1 VIRRSE
7 IGLTLFPMKATE
19 IEITEPLELTE
30 SQRGLVDMHSFLN
43 MLNVLLG
50 EMFLIAMT
58 AKDAGTLGHSLAL
71 AEELRRQL
79 DARRFDQS
87 LADVMDGAQR
97 IFQTEMAQLLQ
108 KQPDLRAN
116 AELQESVANIQSVF
130 KVLRVRTAEYVARLS
145 RPDAWVAFDIVKL
158 TDDFLNFFAAVEK
171 NSKGRYRIVFN
182 IAAQEPAD
190 YLVNL
195 RIESVAGDTITM
207 PPVLQDV
214 FRDLIANARKYTP
227 AGGMIVA
234 GLADTGAEIRMAVED
249 NGRGIPPGELQRVV
263 QFGYRASNAKD
274 VRTKGGGF
282 GLTKAYLAAKRHGG
296 RMWIKS
302 ALGSGTRVTL
312 CIPHPRA
319 PLATATP

>member
-1 VIRRSE
+1 
-7 IGLTLFPMKATE
+7 M
-19 IEITEPLELTE
+19 
-30 SQRGLVDMHSFLN
+30 
-43 MLNVLLG
+43 
-50 EMFLIAMT
+50 
-58 AKDAGTLGHSLAL
+58 
-71 AEELRRQL
+71 
-79 DARRFDQS
+79 
-87 LADVMDGAQR
+87 MDRAQR
-97 IFQTEMAQLLQ
+97 VFQTEMAQLLQ
-108 KQPDLRAN
+108 KKPELRAT

-130 KVLRVRTAEYVARLS
+130 KVLRVRTAEYLARFPQ
-145 RPDAWVAFDIVKL
+145 PDAWVAFDIAKL

-227 AGGMIVA
+227 PGGMIVA
-234 GLADTGAEIRMAVED
+234 GLADTGAEIRVVVED
-249 NGRGIPPGELQRVV
+249 NGRGIPPDEIQRVV
-263 QFGYRASNAKD
+263 QFGYRASNARE

-282 GLTKAYLAAKRHGG
+282 GLTKAYLAAQRHSG

-302 ALGSGTRVTL
+302 SLGSGTRVTL

-319 PLATATP
+319 PSGAATQ